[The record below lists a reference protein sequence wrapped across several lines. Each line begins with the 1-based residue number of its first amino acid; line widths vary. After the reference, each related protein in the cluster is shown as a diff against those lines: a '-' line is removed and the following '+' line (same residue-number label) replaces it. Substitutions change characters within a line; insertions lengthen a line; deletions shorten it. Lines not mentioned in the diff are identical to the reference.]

1 MERKTICVTNLFLDL
16 DNFRFEHQNSQRD
29 AINQMVEAYHD
40 ELYQLAVDILN
51 IGLNPMDSPYVIPHP
66 TDEKKYIVI
75 EGNRRITT
83 LKLLLNPK
91 LIDDSHLSLRKKFIK
106 LKNSHADKLI
116 HRVDC
121 GVFPSRD
128 EGNFWVVRKHA
139 NGLKGIGTKQWT
151 SLQKQRFDKV
161 TTGKE
166 AYALQVINMLNAS
179 SFVDD
184 DFKTRMKKLNVTN
197 LQRLLADPAVRE
209 KLGLALQNGRL
220 VSDLKPEVL
229 TKSFVDIISEMLTPS
244 FKVGVIYSKSDRADY
259 ISKLFERIENPNIP
273 ENKVVLWELQEN
285 QEIAE
290 TPKFVDSTIE
300 KKVSTRKTRATLVPK
315 SFHLPITE
323 SRIAKIFKEM
333 SGLLVKTCT
342 NTAAILLRIFIEMSV
357 DVYMEQFNLLPV
369 GVQTASQSK
378 LNLHEKLKR
387 VIEHLHTSHFAN
399 KDMTKGIEMEISDRN
414 SPLSPQ
420 TLNAYIH
427 NYRISPIADNLII
440 EWDNI
445 QPFFECLWGAISK
458 KEETKS

>member
-1 MERKTICVTNLFLDL
+1 
-16 DNFRFEHQNSQRD
+16 
-29 AINQMVEAYHD
+29 
-40 ELYQLAVDILN
+40 
-51 IGLNPMDSPYVIPHP
+51 
-66 TDEKKYIVI
+66 
-75 EGNRRITT
+75 
-83 LKLLLNPK
+83 
-91 LIDDSHLSLRKKFIK
+91 
-106 LKNSHADKLI
+106 
-116 HRVDC
+116 
-121 GVFPSRD
+121 
-128 EGNFWVVRKHA
+128 
-139 NGLKGIGTKQWT
+139 
-151 SLQKQRFDKV
+151 
-161 TTGKE
+161 
-166 AYALQVINMLNAS
+166 
-179 SFVDD
+179 
-184 DFKTRMKKLNVTN
+184 MKKLNVTN

-273 ENKVVLWELQEN
+273 ENKVVQWELQEN
-285 QEIAE
+285 PEIAE
-290 TPKFVDSTIE
+290 APKFVESTID

-440 EWDNI
+440 ELDNI